1 MSTHLIDLRQARES
15 SSHDLPGLVGQ
26 LAPLVGEPFRFVRVS
41 YGDELTLHFGDLEPA
56 RSPKLKGKL
65 YGAYILGMCASPWV
79 LKSGTEP
86 LVVDGGVLHGPS
98 ESALGT
104 PLRKEDVETQRF
116 IEPDS
121 RVLTAAPFVV
131 KPVNGFGLEL
141 RFSDGSTLLV
151 LPTISEPD
159 EPEDEGLPE
168 LADWEL
174 LGPSGLLNAGPGLKW
189 SFEPSGRPSSAR
201 EPESGAPVDDGVS
214 SARPR

>member
-15 SSHDLPGLVGQ
+15 SSDDLPGLVAQ

-41 YGDELTLHFGDLEPA
+41 YGDELTLHFGNLEPA
-56 RSPKLKGKL
+56 RNPKLKGKL
-65 YGAYILGMCASPWV
+65 YGAYILGMRASPWV

-86 LVVDGGVLHGPS
+86 VVVNGGVLRDLS
-98 ESALGT
+98 EGALGS
-104 PLRKEDVETQRF
+104 PLRKEELESQRF

-121 RVLTAAPFVV
+121 PVLTATAFSV
-131 KPVNGFGLEL
+131 KPVNGFGLQV
-141 RFSDGSTLLV
+141 RFSDGSTLLI
-151 LPTISEPD
+151 LPTIPEPD

-174 LGPSGLLNAGPGLKW
+174 LGPRGLLNVGPGLKW
-189 SFEPSGRPSSAR
+189 SFEPSGSPSSAR
-201 EPESGAPVDDGVS
+201 EPESSGDVDDGVS